1 MGLPQGADVA
11 REIPS
16 VIARAGGSLDLTELE
31 QTIKARFWPAIETVR
46 GEDGL
51 AYLNQCFQDGVTIA
65 MTKKFITSSGTKI
78 FLGDAGWEMANVTRS
93 QAPAAEVSA
102 EGAVIIDMSDAQPEI
117 EYRFNNGTVIRGY
130 LRPEAF
136 KEFHGKPM
144 TLRPRRL
151 VDALYSAEIDGERVG
166 MGFGTALKVNKSGMY
181 FPDLLQ
187 QKARVKLI
195 GFQRRSEAAGSSE
208 LASRRRGRRPGA
220 TWATVVC
227 EVIYEHGGPAD
238 WPTIS
243 SAIERRPE
251 SELDTAWREEVMQV
265 LRKYVAP
272 NDRVYFQIVEGDG
285 RALYALT
292 ERGRRLALMRA
303 KDDRAPTLSKYLV
316 KAIND
321 DDAGNGLTNYEL
333 YALLFLATRLGRA
346 RDARTIYHRLPEN
359 FPDEESYAMM
369 RLWIDQAEREQAE
382 DD

>member
-16 VIARAGGSLDLTELE
+16 VIARAGGSVDLTELE
-31 QTIKARFWPAIETVR
+31 QTIKAQFWPAIETVR

-51 AYLNQCFQDGVTIA
+51 AYLNQCFQEGVTIA
-65 MTKKFITSSGTKI
+65 MTKRFITSSGTKL

-93 QAPAAEVSA
+93 QATAPDDARSD
-102 EGAVIIDMSDAQPEI
+102 GAVIIDMSDAQAEI
-117 EYRFNNGTVIRGY
+117 EYRFNNGKVIRGY

-144 TLRPRRL
+144 TLRPRLL
-151 VDALYSAEIDGERVG
+151 VDALYSAEMDGERLDG
-166 MGFGTALKVNKSGMY
+166 GFGTALKHNKSGMY

-195 GFQRRSEAAGSSE
+195 GFHRGSDAGSSE
-208 LASRRRGRRPGA
+208 SASRRRGRRPGA

-238 WPTIS
+238 WPTIAA
-243 SAIERRPE
+243 AIERRSE

-272 NDRVYFQIVEGDG
+272 NDRIYFQIVEGSE

-292 ERGRRLALMRA
+292 DRGRRLAFMRA

-316 KAIND
+316 MAIND
-321 DDAGNGLTNYEL
+321 ERDGNGLTNYEL

-369 RLWIDQAEREQAE
+369 RYWIDQAEREQRE

>member
-31 QTIKARFWPAIETVR
+31 QTIKARFWPAVETVR

-93 QAPAAEVSA
+93 QTGADEGGT
-102 EGAVIIDMSDAQPEI
+102 EGAIIIDMSEAQPEI
-117 EYRFNNGTVIRGY
+117 EYRFNNGRVIRGY

-151 VDALYSAEIDGERVG
+151 VDALYSAEIDGESVDV
-166 MGFGTALKVNKSGMY
+166 GFGTALKVNKSGMY

-195 GFQRRSEAAGSSE
+195 GFQRRSDAGSSE
-208 LASRRRGRRPGA
+208 AASRRRGRRPGA

-243 SAIERRPE
+243 AAIERRSE

-272 NDRVYFQIVEGDG
+272 NDRVYFQIVEGDD

-303 KDDRAPTLSKYLV
+303 KDERAPTLSKFLV

-321 DDAGNGLTNYEL
+321 DHGGNGLTNYEL

-369 RLWIDQAEREQAE
+369 RLWIDQAERDQAE